1 MSNVSSRPEGDER
14 SYWLQY
20 YDMFQTAI
28 RNTQDAYMPN
38 AQRKREYLQIYA
50 DVARKND
57 LLLKYLVKIHQRR
70 QIEERNE
77 ARMIPRPETQTTAL
91 AALTRW
97 QGAVGMT
104 GGRGSIEE

>member
-1 MSNVSSRPEGDER
+1 MPKIIENVKE
-14 SYWLQY
+14 Q
-20 YDMFQTAI
+20 
-28 RNTQDAYMPN
+28 
-38 AQRKREYLQIYA
+38 
-50 DVARKND
+50 
-57 LLLKYLVKIHQRR
+57 LLSEARR